1 MSHFGL
7 ICPATA
13 GHLNPHLPLGQVLQH
28 RGHQVTVFGV
38 LDAESKARAA
48 GLGFWAIA
56 PNRYPIGSVAARA
69 AQLGQ
74 LTGLAALRYSVRWGV
89 KSISLFL
96 QEAPAIFKQAQV
108 DSLIIDQVYYAGR
121 TVAEYL
127 NLPFINFCASLPLN
141 QEADIPPCNTNWN
154 YQPSRWNRL
163 RNQIAYGLLN
173 RMANPIRQVIAD
185 YRQQWKL
192 PPYTSLSPNQ
202 FFSQLAQISQL
213 PAEFEFPRKHLPD
226 CFHFTGPFHATSQ
239 REPIPFPWERL
250 TGQPL
255 IYASLGTLQ
264 NRVLHLFQIIAAACA
279 DFDAQLVMSLGG
291 NNPES
296 LPELPG
302 TPLVVQYA
310 PQLELLQQAALTITH
325 AGPNTILESLT
336 YGKPLVAIPIANDQP
351 GAAARLARTGAGER
365 VPLANLTVPRL
376 RQAIAQV
383 LENDSYKQ
391 QALRLQ
397 AAIQRSGGVYRAAD
411 IVEQAIS
418 AC

>member
-13 GHLNPHLPLGQVLQH
+13 GHLNSLLPLGQELQR

-38 LDAESKARAA
+38 PDVESRARAA
-48 GLGFWAIA
+48 SLAFGAIA
-56 PNRYPIGSVAARA
+56 PDHYPIGSVAIQA
-69 AQLGQ
+69 AQQGQ
-74 LTGLAALRYSVRWGV
+74 LTGLAALRYTINWAA
-89 KSISLFL
+89 KAAALFL
-96 QEAPAIFKQAQV
+96 QEAPTVLQQAQV
-108 DSLIIDQVYYAGR
+108 DGLIVDQVSLAGG
-121 TVAEYL
+121 TIADHL
-127 NLPFINFCASLPLN
+127 DIPFVSFCSAPPLN
-141 QEADIPPCNTNWN
+141 QEPHVPPYVTHWP
-154 YQPSRWNRL
+154 YQPTPWSHL
-163 RNQIAYGLLN
+163 QNQIGYRLLN
-173 RMANPIRQVIAD
+173 WTGHPIRRVIAD
-185 YRQQWKL
+185 YRHQWKL
-192 PPYTSLSPNQ
+192 PPYASDSPDPA
-202 FFSQLAQISQL
+202 FSHLAQISQE
-213 PAEFEFPRKHLPD
+213 PFEFEFPRQQLPD
-226 CFHFTGPFHATSQ
+226 CFHFTGPFHTTSQ
-239 REPIPFPWERL
+239 REPIAFPWEKL

-264 NRVLHLFQIIAAACA
+264 NRVLRLFQIIAAACE
-279 DFDAQLVMSLGG
+279 DFDAQLVIALGG
-291 NNPES
+291 ISPES

-302 TPLVVQYA
+302 APLVVQYA